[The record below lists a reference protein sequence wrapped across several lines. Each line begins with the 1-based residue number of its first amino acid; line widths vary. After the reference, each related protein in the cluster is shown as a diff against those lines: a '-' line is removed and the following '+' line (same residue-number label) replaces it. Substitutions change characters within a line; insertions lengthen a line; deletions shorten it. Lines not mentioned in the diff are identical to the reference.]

1 MRGASPSTI
10 PNDDAMVLFSLI
22 STDDAWMACAS
33 FVTVI
38 TGVDA

>member
-1 MRGASPSTI
+1 MMDEMSVVQQW
-10 PNDDAMVLFSLI
+10 MVLFSLI